1 MGKKLPVREEESRE
15 SKVSCKPGEESVSR
29 TFHLSGMMRVDCWI
43 LQKKV
48 TGALNESSYRA
59 WWEQRVEWLK
69 SDDLEAVRS

>member
-1 MGKKLPVREEESRE
+1 
-15 SKVSCKPGEESVSR
+15 
-29 TFHLSGMMRVDCWI
+29 MMRVDCWI
-43 LQKKV
+43 LQKEV